1 LANSAAGLV
10 GSAGNVGMA
19 GRYTG
24 AAFGGAGSGGGIGFG
39 YGDQYGGFS
48 GGMGPG
54 GGGVGIS
61 AFGGMGDMTGT
72 GFAIQSMG
80 GDSRS
85 KSRAIDAMINQLL
98 MALAAGNLDVL
109 ETALTLCN
117 QKAKMTIAGA
127 AVRTIRAM
135 QLYDRQ
141 MQQLSDQMGS
151 LAGAGN
157 TQTMAPQLAQ
167 MNLQAN
173 QLSSGR
179 QMIANNLKDL
189 MTMSEE
195 IGNTEKG
202 VRDTMSR
209 IKTTQSRW
217 S

>member
-1 LANSAAGLV
+1 MNQFGALGQSLANTTAAW
-10 GSAGNVGMA
+10 GNVGYA
-19 GRYTG
+19 GQYAAGGFG
-24 AAFGGAGSGGGIGFG
+24 AGGAGGGFGGGF
-39 YGDQYGGFS
+39 
-48 GGMGPG
+48 G
-54 GGGVGIS
+54 GGLGIS
-61 AFGGMGDMTGT
+61 SFGGMGDLTGT
-72 GFAIQSMG
+72 GFAIGAMG

-85 KSRAIDAMINQLL
+85 KSHAIDAMINQLL
-98 MALAAGNLDVL
+98 AALMAGNLDVL

-117 QKAKMTIAGA
+117 QKAKMTLAGA
-127 AVRTIRAM
+127 AVKTVRAM

-141 MQQLSDQMGS
+141 MQQLSDQMGA
-151 LAGAGN
+151 LAGQGN
-157 TQTMAPQLAQ
+157 TQSMAPQLAQ

-189 MTMSEE
+189 MTMMEE

-202 VRDTMSR
+202 ARDTMAR

>member
-1 LANSAAGLV
+1 MTAL
-10 GSAGNVGMA
+10 
-19 GRYTG
+19 
-24 AAFGGAGSGGGIGFG
+24 GGANVLNA
-39 YGDQYGGFS
+39 QARAL
-48 GGMGPG
+48 GPG
-54 GGGVGIS
+54 GGYSSFGMGPDGFGAS
-61 AFGGMGDMTGT
+61 AGGGMGIASFGMGGGVGDLTGT
-72 GFAIQSMG
+72 GFAIGAMG

-85 KSRAIDAMINQLL
+85 KNRAIDAMINQLL
-98 MALAAGNLDVL
+98 QALMAGNLDVL

-117 QKAKMTIAGA
+117 QKARMTIAGA
-127 AVRTIRAM
+127 AVRTVRAM

-167 MNLQAN
+167 LNLQAN